1 MKLRILFVFVVF
13 ALTVSAALADKDSR
27 ISIDNPNNSLVF
39 GYIDMSDAPT
49 KVEGAWLQQL
59 SPPTDKPYWSMG
71 IKKGLFYNTFIQSGT
86 YQISKFAGSG
96 FMAGSHEY
104 HFPRQGRNET
114 AVRIEKPGI
123 YFLGAYKYVKARK
136 GGMFKRA
143 KFSIEPISEPTET
156 ELLRRI
162 LEDEMKMQ
170 KSKEYKGPRQVKIK
184 ETVWADRIRAYLEDS
199 THPAGME

>member
-1 MKLRILFVFVVF
+1 MKSRTFVLLFLL
-13 ALTVSAALADKDSR
+13 ALSVSPGLADKDSQ
-27 ISIDNPNNSLVF
+27 IDIDNPNNSLVF

-49 KVEGAWLQQL
+49 KVQGAWLQQL

-71 IKKGLFYNTFIQSGT
+71 IEKGLFYNTFIQPGT

-96 FMAGSHEY
+96 FMAGAHEY

-114 AVRIEKPGI
+114 AVTIEKPGI
-123 YFLGAYKYVKARK
+123 YFLGAYKYVRVQK

-143 KFSIEPISEPTET
+143 KFSIEPISNPTEA

-162 LEDEMKMQ
+162 LEDEMKTQ
-170 KSKEYKGPRQVKIK
+170 KSKQYKGPRKIKIK
-184 ETVWADRIRAYLEDS
+184 ETSWADVIRAHLEKL
-199 THPAGME
+199 E